1 MRRLICRYRPVIGM
15 FFCISLFMQSSLAD
29 EDIRISNAW
38 INEAPPGMKM
48 MGGYLTISN
57 KTTHPLV
64 LTGASSPCFER
75 IEFHVTEMKDGLST
89 MHRQDSIPIPAGS
102 EFNFAPGHD
111 HLMLINNTRTLAT
124 GDKVPLTLN
133 FAQGESLQIEAEV
146 RRGDPSAHQHH

>member
-1 MRRLICRYRPVIGM
+1 M

-57 KTTHPLV
+57 KTAHALV
-64 LTGASSPCFER
+64 LTSITSPCFER
-75 IEFHVTEMKDGLST
+75 IEFHATEIKEGVSKMR
-89 MHRQDSIPIPAGS
+89 RQDSITIPAGAVFS
-102 EFNFAPGHD
+102 FAPGHD

>member
-1 MRRLICRYRPVIGM
+1 MRPAYR
-15 FFCISLFMQSSLAD
+15 FSLALFLGAVLCAQMIRA
-29 EDIRISNAW
+29 EEEIRISNAW

-57 KTTHPLV
+57 KTTHSLV

-146 RRGDPSAHQHH
+146 RRGDSSAHQHH